1 MLDILEKQKKFFL
14 TDQTKTYAFR
24 KKQLMILKEA
34 IENYEEKLID
44 ALYKDLHK
52 SSIEAFTTEIGFV
65 YKSINMA
72 LKKLKKWMKV
82 SKVKTP
88 LFMFGS
94 KSYKVYEPLGNVLI
108 IGPYNYP
115 FQLVIEPLIGA
126 ISAGNTAVIKPSEYT
141 VHTEKVILDMFNEYF
156 DEAYIKV
163 ITGDKNVTSDL
174 LDLKFDHIFFT
185 GSTEVGKIVYQ
196 KASKN
201 LIPVTLELGG
211 KSPTIVLKDADLK
224 LAARRIVFG
233 KLLNAGQTCIAPD
246 YIYVDQAVHDE
257 FIEYLKLEIMNQYP
271 KAENL
276 GHIVNERHHQRL
288 KGLIDQRKVVFE
300 YEENDGGYYLSPII
314 MSDVTWDD
322 QVMQEE
328 IFGPILPIIKFS
340 DAHDVIELLKTKEKP
355 LALYLFTEDKNM
367 MKEVFTK
374 LSFGN
379 GAINEALMQVAN
391 PHLPFGGVGHSG
403 MARYHGVYSFIAFSH
418 LKTFTKKTTFF
429 DVKLA
434 YPPYDKGKEKII
446 RKILK
451 P

>member
-1 MLDILEKQKKFFL
+1 MLDILKKQKSYFL
-14 TDQTKTYAFR
+14 TDETKKYDFR
-24 KKQLMILKEA
+24 MKQLQRLKEA
-34 IENYEEKLID
+34 IEAYEDKLID

-52 SSIEAFTTEIGFV
+52 SAIEAYTTEIGFV
-65 YKSINMA
+65 YKSIKIA
-72 LKKLKKWMKV
+72 LKSLKKWMKV
-82 SKVKTP
+82 SKVRTP
-88 LFMFGS
+88 IFMFGS
-94 KSYKVYEPLGNVLI
+94 KSYKMYEPLGSVLI

-126 ISAGNTAVIKPSEYT
+126 ISAGNTAIIKPSEYT
-141 VHTEKVILDMFNEYF
+141 KNTEQVILSMFDEYF

-163 ITGDKNVTSDL
+163 VTGDKDVTSEL
-174 LDLKFDHIFFT
+174 LDLRFDHIFFT

-196 KASKN
+196 KASKH

-233 KLLNAGQTCIAPD
+233 KFLNAGQTCIAPD
-246 YIYVDQAVHDE
+246 YIYVDETVHDE
-257 FIEYLKLEIMNQYP
+257 FLAYLKEEIQRQYP
-271 KAENL
+271 NINDL

-288 KGLIDQRKVVFE
+288 KGLVDENKVVFE
-300 YEENDGGYYLSPII
+300 YENKDEGYFLSPVI
-314 MSDVTWDD
+314 MTNVTWDD
-322 QVMQEE
+322 KVMQEE
-328 IFGPILPIIKFS
+328 IFGPILPIIKFK
-340 DAHDVIELLKTKEKP
+340 DTHTIIETLKTKEKP
-355 LALYLFTEDKNM
+355 LALYLFTEDKKM
-367 MKEVFTK
+367 MQEVFTK

-391 PHLPFGGVGHSG
+391 PNLPFGGVGHSG
-403 MARYHGVYSFIAFSH
+403 MARYHGVYSFKAFSH

-434 YPPYDKGKEKII
+434 YPPYDKNKEKII

>member
-1 MLDILEKQKKFFL
+1 MIDVLNTQKAYFL
-14 TDQTKTYAFR
+14 TDETKKYDFR
-24 KKQLMILKEA
+24 MKQLQRLKEA
-34 IENYEEKLID
+34 IEAYEDKLID

-52 SSIEAFTTEIGFV
+52 SAIEAYTTEIGFI
-65 YKSINMA
+65 YKSIKIA
-72 LKKLKKWMKV
+72 LKSLKKWMKV
-82 SKVKTP
+82 SKVRTP
-88 LFMFGS
+88 IFMFGS
-94 KSYKVYEPLGNVLI
+94 KSYKMYEPLGSVLI

-126 ISAGNTAVIKPSEYT
+126 ISAGNTAIIKPSEYT
-141 VHTEKVILDMFNEYF
+141 KNTEQVILSMFDEYF

-163 ITGDKNVTSDL
+163 VTGDKDVTSEL
-174 LDLKFDHIFFT
+174 LDLRFDHIFFT

-196 KASKN
+196 KASKH

-233 KLLNAGQTCIAPD
+233 KFLNAGQTCIAPD
-246 YIYVDQAVHDE
+246 YIYVDESVHDE
-257 FIEYLKLEIMNQYP
+257 FLAYLKEEIQRQYP
-271 KAENL
+271 NINDL

-288 KGLIDQRKVVFE
+288 KGLVDENKVVFE
-300 YEENDGGYYLSPII
+300 YENKDEGYYLSPVI
-314 MSDVTWDD
+314 MTNVTWDD
-322 QVMQEE
+322 KVMQEE
-328 IFGPILPIIKFS
+328 IFGPILPIIKFK
-340 DAHDVIELLKTKEKP
+340 DTHTIIETLKTKEKP
-355 LALYLFTEDKNM
+355 LALYLFTEDKEIM
-367 MKEVFTK
+367 QEVFTK

-391 PHLPFGGVGHSG
+391 PNLPFGGVGHSG
-403 MARYHGVYSFIAFSH
+403 MARYHGVYSFKAFSH

>member
-1 MLDILEKQKKFFL
+1 MLDILKKQKAYFL
-14 TDQTKTYAFR
+14 TDETKSYDFR
-24 KKQLMILKEA
+24 IKQLQRLKEA
-34 IENYEEKLID
+34 IKAYEDKLID
-44 ALYKDLHK
+44 ALYQDLHK
-52 SSIEAFTTEIGFV
+52 SSIEAYTTEIGFV
-65 YKSINMA
+65 YKSIKIA
-72 LKKLKKWMKV
+72 LKNLKKWMKV
-82 SKVKTP
+82 TKVRTP
-88 LFMFGS
+88 IFMFGS
-94 KSYKVYEPLGNVLI
+94 KSYKMYEPLGSVLI

-141 VHTEKVILDMFNEYF
+141 KQTEKVILNMFDEYF

-163 ITGDKNVTSDL
+163 VTGDKQVTSEL
-174 LDLKFDHIFFT
+174 LDLRFDHIFFT

-196 KASKN
+196 KASKH

-233 KLLNAGQTCIAPD
+233 KFLNAGQTCIAPD
-246 YIYVDQAVHDE
+246 YIYVDETVHDE
-257 FIEYLKLEIMNQYP
+257 FISYLKEEIERQYP
-271 KAENL
+271 NTDDL

-288 KGLIDQRKVVFE
+288 KNLVDEKKIVFE
-300 YEENDGGYYLSPII
+300 YEKKDEGYYLSPII
-314 MSDVTWDD
+314 MTNVTWDD
-322 QVMQEE
+322 KVMKEE
-328 IFGPILPIIKFS
+328 IFGPILPIIKFK
-340 DAHDVIELLKTKEKP
+340 DTKKIIETLKTKEKP
-355 LALYLFTEDKNM
+355 LALYLFTEDKKM

-391 PHLPFGGVGHSG
+391 PNLPFGGVGHSG
-403 MARYHGVYSFIAFSH
+403 MARYHGIYSFKAFSH

-446 RKILK
+446 KKILK
-451 P
+451 

>member
-1 MLDILEKQKKFFL
+1 MKDILKKQKAYFL
-14 TDQTKTYAFR
+14 TDETKKYEFR
-24 KKQLMILKEA
+24 IKQLQRLKEA
-34 IENYEEKLID
+34 IEAYEDKLID
-44 ALYKDLHK
+44 ALYQDLHK
-52 SSIEAFTTEIGFV
+52 SSIEAYTTEIGFV
-65 YKSINMA
+65 YKSIKIA
-72 LKKLKKWMKV
+72 LKSLKKWMKV
-82 SKVKTP
+82 TKVRTP
-88 LFMFGS
+88 IFMFGS
-94 KSYKVYEPLGNVLI
+94 KSYKMYEPLGSVLI

-141 VHTEKVILDMFNEYF
+141 KNTERVILNMFDEFF

-163 ITGDKNVTSDL
+163 VTGDKDVTSEL
-174 LDLKFDHIFFT
+174 LDLRFDHIFFT

-196 KASKN
+196 KASKH

-233 KLLNAGQTCIAPD
+233 KFLNAGQTCIAPD
-246 YIYVDQAVHDE
+246 YIYIDETVHDE
-257 FIEYLKLEIMNQYP
+257 FLDYLKEEIQRQYP
-271 KAENL
+271 NINDL
-276 GHIVNERHHQRL
+276 GHIVNDRHHQRL
-288 KGLIDQRKVVFE
+288 KNLVDEKKVVFE
-300 YEENDGGYYLSPII
+300 YEKKDEGYYLSPVI
-314 MSDVTWDD
+314 MTNVTWDD
-322 QVMQEE
+322 KVMQEE
-328 IFGPILPIIKFS
+328 IFGPILPIIKFK
-340 DAHDVIELLKTKEKP
+340 DTHTIIETLKTKEKP
-355 LALYLFTEDKNM
+355 LALYLFTEDKKM

-391 PHLPFGGVGHSG
+391 PNLPFGGVGHSG
-403 MARYHGVYSFIAFSH
+403 MARYHGVYSFKAFSH